1 MNSYNKLLDSEWQKI
16 DWTDDTLVKKVWK
29 FETASDQQIY
39 KKKFFWVDLKILSI
53 SGRGLKY
60 NIFKVDWFKERLT
73 KKWYILL
80 VTYVILEADQKLG
93 KIIL

>member
-1 MNSYNKLLDSEWQKI
+1 MTKNRLNRWYFSEESMKIWDSLRSTNLQ
-16 DWTDDTLVKKVWK
+16 
-29 FETASDQQIY
+29 
-39 KKKFFWVDLKILSI
+39 KKFFWVDLKILSI